1 MRILMI
7 VGCSIFMAAQSG
19 CSESGEGLKK
29 PLPMDQV
36 PADILKAAQEKYPEL
51 EFDVAFTETED
62 GVPVYELKGKSK
74 TGKMLEVEVTH
85 DGKILE

>member
-1 MRILMI
+1 MRISTI
-7 VGCSIFMAAQSG
+7 VLCGVLMAAQGG
-19 CSESGEGLKK
+19 CSESDEGLKK

-36 PADILKAAQEKYPEL
+36 PADILKVAQEKYPEL
-51 EFDVAFTETED
+51 VFDVAFTETED

-74 TGKMLEVEVTH
+74 TGKMMEVEVTH